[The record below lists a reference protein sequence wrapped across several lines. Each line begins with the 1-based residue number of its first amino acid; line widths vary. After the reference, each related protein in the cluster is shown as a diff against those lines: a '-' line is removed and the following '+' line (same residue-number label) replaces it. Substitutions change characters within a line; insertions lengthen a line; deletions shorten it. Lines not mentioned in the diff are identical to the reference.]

1 MALLSSQFEQA
12 LQSIEPSSSDKDNA
26 VDAHQMVRKVL
37 LDAEELEAWGLNP
50 ILIGSYKRNVSIK
63 RVKDVDVFCRM
74 EDIGSDVLPSS
85 VLDQFQEILDRSFGV
100 DDIGNKRVIRQ
111 ARSLKV
117 EFPEFDELHVDAVP
131 ARLRSDGYWE
141 IPTDDG
147 DWQQTNPDE
156 LTELKTA
163 MNEEYEDKYVPLVKL
178 VRQTRRSALG
188 LGSHPGGLFAEMCL
202 YDACLHNKVSKEG
215 LTLGYV
221 TALEAMADFL
231 EDKIAWGRSLPD
243 PTMPGHMLYFRAED
257 EEWEAARDK
266 FRAAAATARQAF
278 DEEDSGEAAV
288 LFRSLLGENG
298 EGDVVLPMP
307 EGYNED
313 GSKKDSAVLITPG
326 SPNVPAGDRRFG

>member
-26 VDAHQMVRKVL
+26 AAAHQVVRDVL
-37 LDAEELEAWGLNP
+37 MAAEDLEDWGLKP
-50 ILIGSYKRNVSIK
+50 ILIGSYKRNVSIR

-74 EDIGSDVLPSS
+74 QEIGNDVPPSS
-85 VLDQFQEILDRSFGV
+85 VLDQFQEVLDHSFGV
-100 DDIGNKRVIRQ
+100 DDNGNKRVIRQ

-117 EFPEFDELHVDAVP
+117 EFPEFEELHVDAVP

-141 IPTDDG
+141 IPTKDG

-156 LTELKTA
+156 LTALKTA

-178 VRQTRRSALG
+178 VRQTRRAVLG

-202 YDACLHNKVSKEG
+202 YDACLNSKVSKEG

-221 TALEAMADFL
+221 TALEAIADFL
-231 EDKIAWGRSLPD
+231 EDKVAWGRSLPD
-243 PTMPGHMLYFRAED
+243 PTMPGHTLYFRAED
-257 EEWEAARDK
+257 DEWEAARDK
-266 FRAAAATARQAF
+266 FRSAAITARQAF
-278 DEEDSGEAAV
+278 VEEDSGKAAV
-288 LFRSLLGENG
+288 LFRTLLGENG
-298 EGDVVLPMP
+298 DGDVIFPMP